1 MKKSGSSAMGMAWTL
16 EDGTKIEQVMLISNL
31 VVTIELHNK
40 VIRLGGQGT
49 TRGGHANLEVDRRQ
63 EKGGIT
69 CRHYWQE
76 WHMQNECKKPYCATF
91 AMI

>member
-1 MKKSGSSAMGMAWTL
+1 MKRSGSSAMGMAWTS

-63 EKGGIT
+63 EKGGLHVGTIG
-69 CRHYWQE
+69 R
-76 WHMQNECKKPYCATF
+76 NGICKMSARSP
-91 AMI
+91 IVPLLP